1 MTMAL
6 AERSWCV
13 VVPHHARGA
22 RIARHRLTAALTEVV
37 APGLLADMV
46 SVLAELVGNAVIHAQ
61 PLPGG
66 VVRVAWRLRTGP
78 AEPAAEIRVT
88 DGGAPDLP
96 QPREL
101 DLEATDGRG
110 LFIVA
115 ALCSRWGVEHD
126 GLGRSVWAELLMPA
140 A

>member
-22 RIARHRLTAALTEVV
+22 RTARHRLTAALTDVV

-46 SVLAELVGNAVIHAQ
+46 SVLAELAGNAVLHAD

-66 VVRVAWRLRTGP
+66 VVRVAWRLRTGVSDTV
-78 AEPAAEIRVT
+78 AEIRVT
-88 DGGAPDLP
+88 DGGATDLP
-96 QPREL
+96 QLREL
-101 DLEATDGRG
+101 DPESTDGRG

-115 ALCSRWGVEHD
+115 ALCSRWGVERD
-126 GLGRSVWAELLMPA
+126 GLGRCVWAELAPTG
-140 A
+140 